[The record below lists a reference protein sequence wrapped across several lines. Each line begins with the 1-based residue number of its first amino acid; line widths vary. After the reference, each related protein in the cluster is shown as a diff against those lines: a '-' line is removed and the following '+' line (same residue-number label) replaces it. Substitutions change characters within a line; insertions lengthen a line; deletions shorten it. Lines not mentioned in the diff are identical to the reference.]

1 MEMIDIVNC
10 DISFDYSAFSHIS
23 EGVDY
28 LPLFFF
34 YLFYKVVSRYRIS
47 PSDTSDVISN
57 RAYIIYRMSWNI
69 RLTSI
74 TM

>member
-34 YLFYKVVSRYRIS
+34 
-47 PSDTSDVISN
+47 
-57 RAYIIYRMSWNI
+57 IICSI
-69 RLTSI
+69 RSSA
-74 TM
+74 